1 MKDSGM
7 TDKEVI
13 SVYVVSHKD
22 FKPPLNAIY
31 KPIAVGS
38 LSDNAPK
45 GFISDSR
52 GIGIS
57 EKNPSYCE
65 LTALYWIWK
74 NDHETSIVGL
84 CHYRRYFTN
93 SHFSTN
99 CKHFLSKK
107 DIDGILKDADVIVPT
122 KTIWKDANVGEAYY
136 THGQGKRKDL
146 KLLYDVIYK
155 VCPSYI
161 QDFKKIIDSNSA
173 YYCNMFITRR
183 QIFDTYCNWLF
194 PLLSSLEARIDI
206 SGYTKEEARVFGYL
220 SEILFNVWLQHG
232 HFRLHEVYVVNTES
246 SLIDRSKR
254 TIRRRF
260 EKTGG
265 IL

>member
-161 QDFKKIIDSNSA
+161 QDFKKLLIQIVHIIATCLLPEDKYSIRIATGYFHCSVRLKHGLISLA
-173 YYCNMFITRR
+173 IQKKKLEYLAIFLKFYLTCGCNM
-183 QIFDTYCNWLF
+183 
-194 PLLSSLEARIDI
+194 
-206 SGYTKEEARVFGYL
+206 V
-220 SEILFNVWLQHG
+220 ILGCMKYMW
-232 HFRLHEVYVVNTES
+232 
-246 SLIDRSKR
+246 
-254 TIRRRF
+254 
-260 EKTGG
+260 
-265 IL
+265 